1 MNFATLL
8 IIAVGGAIGSVCRYV
23 MVDFVQRLTHPAFPY
38 GTLAVN
44 VVGSLIVG
52 LISGHIMNMQA
63 HPMIRPALIVG
74 FCGGFTTFS
83 TFSFETFGLI
93 NGGEWWRAA
102 IYVVA
107 SVVTCIAGA
116 AIGFAATRPAV

>member
-23 MVDFVQRLTHPAFPY
+23 MVDLVQRMTHPAFPF

-44 VVGSLIVG
+44 IVGSLIVG
-52 LISGHIMNMQA
+52 LVSGYIMNMQA
-63 HPMIRPALIVG
+63 HPLIRPALIVG

-93 NGGEWWRAA
+93 SGGEWGRAA
-102 IYVVA
+102 AYVVA
-107 SVVTCIAGA
+107 SVVACIAGTA
-116 AIGFAATRPAV
+116 LGFAAARP